1 MNYYGGEEEGS
12 AAFLRVLED
21 GRSGRGGVGQS
32 LLRMKDGDGDGAGDG
47 TSTCTCAFLMRFQL
61 PLDDGAEEGT

>member
-1 MNYYGGEEEGS
+1 MEVRRRGS

-21 GRSGRGGVGQS
+21 GRSRRGVGQS

-61 PLDDGAEEGT
+61 PLDDGTEEGT